1 MIGLDFFIVDNNF
14 YLSYYITMQTLT
26 FSITISAPVSKVRD
40 IMLNHPTYE
49 QRTAV
54 FSEWST
60 YIGSWEQWTQ
70 IKFVD
75 PSGQGMIAQIA
86 ESRIHEYISIHHL
99 WQIMED
105 EQTKELITTN
115 YEPANSYENYRFTAI
130 DKQTTTVDIEMTT
143 MPDERVEMFNQM
155 RPKALTTLKTL
166 CE

>member
-1 MIGLDFFIVDNNF
+1 
-14 YLSYYITMQTLT
+14 
-26 FSITISAPVSKVRD
+26 
-40 IMLNHPTYE
+40 
-49 QRTAV
+49 
-54 FSEWST
+54 
-60 YIGSWEQWTQ
+60 
-70 IKFVD
+70 
-75 PSGQGMIAQIA
+75 
-86 ESRIHEYISIHHL
+86 
-99 WQIMED
+99 MED